1 MESRRATIK
10 DVAEAAGVG
19 VATVSRVL
27 SGGSASP
34 RTRERV
40 LAVAAQLDYRP
51 SALGRNLRQRR
62 TGGIGLL
69 VPDLT
74 DTFYGQLAEGVL
86 ACARSA
92 GEPVVLGSTGDDPE
106 QEAELIGMLLEQSVD
121 RVIAVPAG
129 DADTWRPAV
138 KAGMTVVFADR
149 LPSAMGGG
157 AADGPAFAVADHSV
171 ENAAIAD
178 LMLLDG
184 LSPGIGAQDA
194 PGGSLLSR
202 PREVPGAVASRPQE
216 AGASRMLDVPSVLAD
231 DRTGIRTAVRYLRGL
246 GHRRIAYLGGP
257 GHDRRVAAFRE
268 AVGAPVDEELVVFST
283 GSRDS
288 AYAAASGLFQSR
300 PDLTAVV
307 AGGNVLG
314 EAAVLAARE
323 LDLRVPRD
331 VSLVM
336 YDDVPWAELCSP
348 PLTVIAQP
356 GRDIGYRAA
365 ELVLRAGSRRPRS
378 VVLPTEL
385 IVRGSC
391 GPRH

>member
-1 MESRRATIK
+1 MERRATIK

-34 RTRERV
+34 STRERV

-62 TGGIGLL
+62 TGGMGLL

-74 DTFYGQLAEGVL
+74 DTFYGQLSEGVL
-86 ACARSA
+86 ACARSH
-92 GEPVVLGSTGDDPE
+92 GEPVVLASTGGDPE
-106 QEAELIGMLLEQSVD
+106 QEAEMIGMLLEQSVD
-121 RVIAVPAG
+121 RVIAVPSG
-129 DADTWRPAV
+129 DPETWAPALR
-138 KAGMTVVFADR
+138 AGMTVVFADR
-149 LPSAMGGG
+149 LPPEPGREEDPSGSAL
-157 AADGPAFAVADHSV
+157 
-171 ENAAIAD
+171 AD
-178 LMLLDG
+178 LMLIDG
-184 LSPGIGAQDA
+184 LAG
-194 PGGSLLSR
+194 
-202 PREVPGAVASRPQE
+202 PRASRDGHAPF
-216 AGASRMLDVPSVLAD
+216 RPIDVPAVLAD
-231 DRTGIRTAVRYLRGL
+231 DRAGIRTAVRYLRGL
-246 GHRRIAYLGGP
+246 GHRRIAFLGGP
-257 GHDRRVAAFRE
+257 GQDRRVAAFRE
-268 AVGAPVDEELVVFST
+268 AVGSPVDEELVVFGT

-300 PDLTAVV
+300 PDLSAVV

-323 LDLRVPRD
+323 LDLRVPKD
-331 VSLVM
+331 VSLIM

-356 GRDIGYRAA
+356 GRDMGYRAG
-365 ELVLRAGSRRPRS
+365 ELVLREGTRRART

-385 IVRGSC
+385 IIRGSC
-391 GPRH
+391 GPHR

>member
-1 MESRRATIK
+1 MERRATIK

-34 RTRERV
+34 QTRERV

-62 TGGIGLL
+62 TGGMGLL

-74 DTFYGQLAEGVL
+74 DTFHAQLAEGVL

-92 GEPVVLGSTGDDPE
+92 GEPVVLGSTGGDPE
-106 QEAELIGMLLEQSVD
+106 QESELIGMLLEQSVD
-121 RVIAVPAG
+121 RLIAVPSG
-129 DADTWRPAV
+129 DVETWAPAIR
-138 KAGMTVVFADR
+138 AGMTVVFADHLPPGPAVGDDPAATAMTDLMR
-149 LPSAMGGG
+149 LDGLPSA
-157 AADGPAFAVADHSV
+157 PQ
-171 ENAAIAD
+171 
-178 LMLLDG
+178 
-184 LSPGIGAQDA
+184 P
-194 PGGSLLSR
+194 R
-202 PREVPGAVASRPQE
+202 P
-216 AGASRMLDVPSVLAD
+216 LDVPSVVAD
-231 DRTGIRTAVRYLRGL
+231 DRAGIRTAVRYLRGL
-246 GHRRIAYLGGP
+246 GHKRIAFIGGP
-257 GHDRRVAAFRE
+257 GQDRRVAAFRE
-268 AVGAPVDEELVVFST
+268 AVGSPVDEELVVFGT

-300 PDLTAVV
+300 PDLTAVL

-356 GRDIGYRAA
+356 GRDMGYRAA
-365 ELVLRAGSRRPRS
+365 ELVLRSGGRRPRG

-385 IVRGSC
+385 IIRGSC
-391 GPRH
+391 APRR

>member
-1 MESRRATIK
+1 MSRRVTIK
-10 DVAEAAGVG
+10 DVAQAAGVG

-34 RTRERV
+34 QTRERV

-62 TGGIGLL
+62 TGGMGLL

-86 ACARSA
+86 ACARAA
-92 GEPVVLGSTGDDPE
+92 GEPVVLGSTGGDPE

-121 RVIAVPAG
+121 RLIAVPSG
-129 DADTWRPAV
+129 DAETWSPALR
-138 KAGMTVVFADR
+138 AGMTVVFADR
-149 LPSAMGGG
+149 LPPSVPSAEEEDG
-157 AADGPAFAVADHSV
+157 AAHAVD
-171 ENAAIAD
+171 D
-178 LMLLDG
+178 LLLLDG
-184 LSPGIGAQDA
+184 LPPVPQ
-194 PGGSLLSR
+194 SR
-202 PREVPGAVASRPQE
+202 P
-216 AGASRMLDVPSVLAD
+216 LDVPSVVAD
-231 DRTGIRTAVRYLRGL
+231 DRAGIRTAVRYLRGL
-246 GHRRIAYLGGP
+246 GHRRIAFLGGP
-257 GHDRRVAAFRE
+257 GHDRRAAAFRE
-268 AVGAPVDEELVVFST
+268 AVGEPVDEELVVFGT

-288 AYAAASGLFQSR
+288 AYAAASGLFQSS
-300 PDLTAVV
+300 PDLSAVL

-323 LDLRVPRD
+323 LDLRVPQD
-331 VSLVM
+331 VSLIM

-356 GRDIGYRAA
+356 GRDMGYRAA
-365 ELVLRAGSRRPRS
+365 ELVLRSGGRRPRG

-391 GPRH
+391 GPRRSW

>member
-1 MESRRATIK
+1 MERRATIK

-34 RTRERV
+34 QTRERV

-62 TGGIGLL
+62 TGGMGLL

-74 DTFYGQLAEGVL
+74 DTFHAQLAEGVL

-92 GEPVVLGSTGDDPE
+92 GEPVVLGSTGGDPE
-106 QEAELIGMLLEQSVD
+106 QESELIGMLLEQSVD
-121 RVIAVPAG
+121 RLIAVPSG
-129 DADTWRPAV
+129 DVETWAPAIR
-138 KAGMTVVFADR
+138 AGMTVVFADHLPPGPAAGDDPAATAMTDLMR
-149 LPSAMGGG
+149 LDGLPSA
-157 AADGPAFAVADHSV
+157 PQ
-171 ENAAIAD
+171 
-178 LMLLDG
+178 
-184 LSPGIGAQDA
+184 P
-194 PGGSLLSR
+194 R
-202 PREVPGAVASRPQE
+202 P
-216 AGASRMLDVPSVLAD
+216 LDVPSVVAD
-231 DRTGIRTAVRYLRGL
+231 DRAGIRTAVRYLRGL
-246 GHRRIAYLGGP
+246 GHKRIAFLGGP
-257 GHDRRVAAFRE
+257 GQDRRVAAFRE
-268 AVGAPVDEELVVFST
+268 AVGSPVDEELVVFGT

-300 PDLTAVV
+300 PDLTAVL

-356 GRDIGYRAA
+356 GRDMGYRAA
-365 ELVLRAGSRRPRS
+365 ELVLRSGGRRPRG

-385 IVRGSC
+385 IIRGSC
-391 GPRH
+391 APRR

>member
-1 MESRRATIK
+1 MEKRATIK

-62 TGGIGLL
+62 TGGMGLL

-74 DTFYGQLAEGVL
+74 DTFHAQLAEGVL

-92 GEPVVLGSTGDDPE
+92 GEPVLIGSTAGDPE

-121 RVIAVPAG
+121 RLIAVPTG
-129 DADTWRPAV
+129 DEDTWVPAIR
-138 KAGMTVVFADR
+138 AGMTVVFADR
-149 LPSAMGGG
+149 LPARPSPE
-157 AADGPAFAVADHSV
+157 DDDPAAVAVH
-171 ENAAIAD
+171 D
-178 LMLLDG
+178 LRVLDG
-184 LSPGIGAQDA
+184 LSPARPA
-194 PGGSLLSR
+194 PVR
-202 PREVPGAVASRPQE
+202 A
-216 AGASRMLDVPSVLAD
+216 LDVPSVVAD
-231 DRTGIRTAVRYLRGL
+231 DRAGIRTAVRYLRGL
-246 GHRRIAYLGGP
+246 GHKRIAFLGGP
-257 GHDRRVAAFRE
+257 GHDRRAAAFGE
-268 AVGAPVDEELVVFST
+268 AVGPPVDEDLVVFGT

-300 PDLTAVV
+300 PDLSAVV
-307 AGGNVLG
+307 AAGNVLG

-336 YDDVPWAELCSP
+336 YDDVPWAELCAP

-356 GRDIGYRAA
+356 GRDMGYRAA
-365 ELVLRAGSRRPRS
+365 ELVLRSGPRRPRS

-385 IVRGSC
+385 IIRGSC
-391 GPRH
+391 GPRR

>member
-1 MESRRATIK
+1 MEKRATIK

-34 RTRERV
+34 RTRDRV

-62 TGGIGLL
+62 TGGMGLF

-92 GEPVVLGSTGDDPE
+92 GEPVLLGSTGGDPE
-106 QEAELIGMLLEQSVD
+106 QESELIGMLLEQSVD
-121 RVIAVPAG
+121 RLIAVPSG
-129 DADTWRPAV
+129 DADTWAPAIR
-138 KAGMTVVFADR
+138 AGMTVVFADR
-149 LPSAMGGG
+149 LPSPAVQDEPG
-157 AADGPAFAVADHSV
+157 AAAVD
-171 ENAAIAD
+171 D
-178 LMLLDG
+178 LMFLDG
-184 LSPGIGAQDA
+184 LPAAPRVRPLDA
-194 PGGSLLSR
+194 P
-202 PREVPGAVASRPQE
+202 
-216 AGASRMLDVPSVLAD
+216 SVVAD
-231 DRTGIRTAVRYLRGL
+231 DRAGIRTAVRYLRGL
-246 GHRRIAYLGGP
+246 GHKRIAFLGGP

-268 AVGAPVDEELVVFST
+268 AVGAPVDEELVVFGT

-300 PDLTAVV
+300 PDLSAVV

-336 YDDVPWAELCSP
+336 YDDVPWAELCAP

-356 GRDIGYRAA
+356 GRDMGYRAA
-365 ELVLRAGSRRPRS
+365 ELVLRSGGRRPRS

-385 IVRGSC
+385 IIRGSC
-391 GPRH
+391 GPHR

>member
-1 MESRRATIK
+1 MEKRATIK

-34 RTRERV
+34 QTRERV

-74 DTFYGQLAEGVL
+74 DTFFGQLAEGVL

-92 GEPVVLGSTGDDPE
+92 GEPVMLGSTGGDPE
-106 QEAELIGMLLEQSVD
+106 QEADLIGMLLEQSVD
-121 RVIAVPAG
+121 RLIAVPSG
-129 DADTWRPAV
+129 DAETWSPAIR
-138 KAGMTVVFADR
+138 AGMTVIFADR
-149 LPSAMGGG
+149 LPMQPAPDRP
-157 AADGPAFAVADHSV
+157 AAAGVT
-171 ENAAIAD
+171 D

-184 LSPGIGAQDA
+184 LSPA
-194 PGGSLLSR
+194 PQPR
-202 PREVPGAVASRPQE
+202 P
-216 AGASRMLDVPSVLAD
+216 LDVPAVVAD
-231 DRTGIRTAVRYLRGL
+231 DRGGIRTAVRYLRGL
-246 GHRRIAYLGGP
+246 GHKRIAFLGGP
-257 GHDRRVAAFRE
+257 GQELRVAAFRE
-268 AVGAPVDEELVVFST
+268 AVGAPVDEELVVSGT

-307 AGGNVLG
+307 TGGNVLG

-356 GRDIGYRAA
+356 GRDMGYRAA
-365 ELVLRAGSRRPRS
+365 ELVLRAAGRKPRS

-385 IVRGSC
+385 IIRGSC
-391 GPRH
+391 GPRR

>member
-1 MESRRATIK
+1 MERRATIK

-34 RTRERV
+34 STRERV

-62 TGGIGLL
+62 TGGMGLL

-92 GEPVVLGSTGDDPE
+92 GEPVLLGSTGDDPE
-106 QEAELIGMLLEQSVD
+106 QEADLVGMLLEQSVD
-121 RVIAVPAG
+121 RLIAVPSG
-129 DADTWRPAV
+129 DAETWTPVIR
-138 KAGMTVVFADR
+138 AGMRVVFADR
-149 LPSAMGGG
+149 VP
-157 AADGPAFAVADHSV
+157 AAPFQEDPGVTAV
-171 ENAAIAD
+171 ND
-178 LMLLDG
+178 LMRLDG
-184 LSPGIGAQDA
+184 LSPAPQTRPLDA
-194 PGGSLLSR
+194 P
-202 PREVPGAVASRPQE
+202 AV
-216 AGASRMLDVPSVLAD
+216 VAD
-231 DRTGIRTAVRYLRGL
+231 DRAGIRTAVRYLRGL
-246 GHRRIAYLGGP
+246 GHKRIAFLGGP
-257 GHDRRVAAFRE
+257 GQDSRVAAFRA
-268 AVGAPVDEELVVFST
+268 AVGAPVDEDLVVFGT

-300 PDLTAVV
+300 PDLSAVV

-365 ELVLRAGSRRPRS
+365 ELVLRAETRKPRG

-391 GPRH
+391 GPRR

>member
-1 MESRRATIK
+1 MDKRATIK

-34 RTRERV
+34 QTRERV
-40 LAVAAQLDYRP
+40 LAVAALLDYRP

-62 TGGIGLL
+62 TGGMGLL

-106 QEAELIGMLLEQSVD
+106 QESELIGMLLEQSVD
-121 RVIAVPAG
+121 RLIAVPSG
-129 DADTWRPAV
+129 DADTWAPAIR
-138 KAGMTVVFADR
+138 AGMTVVFADR
-149 LPSAMGGG
+149 LPSQAVQENLGV
-157 AADGPAFAVADHSV
+157 AAVD
-171 ENAAIAD
+171 D

-184 LSPGIGAQDA
+184 LA
-194 PGGSLLSR
+194 PAPRAR
-202 PREVPGAVASRPQE
+202 PLE
-216 AGASRMLDVPSVLAD
+216 VPSVVAD
-231 DRTGIRTAVRYLRGL
+231 DRAGIRTAVRYLRGL
-246 GHRRIAYLGGP
+246 GHKRIAFLGGP

-268 AVGAPVDEELVVFST
+268 AVGAPVDEELVVFGT

-300 PDLTAVV
+300 PDLSAVV

-356 GRDIGYRAA
+356 GRDMGYRAA

-385 IVRGSC
+385 IIRGSC
-391 GPRH
+391 GPHR

>member
-1 MESRRATIK
+1 MEKRATIK

-34 RTRERV
+34 STRERV

-62 TGGIGLL
+62 TGGLGLL

-74 DTFYGQLAEGVL
+74 DTFYGQLCEGVL

-92 GEPVVLGSTGDDPE
+92 GEPVVLGSTGGDPE

-121 RVIAVPAG
+121 RVIAVPTG
-129 DADTWRPAV
+129 DAETWAPALR
-138 KAGMTVVFADR
+138 AGMTVVFADR
-149 LPSAMGGG
+149 LPPEAGRDGDRDPAESAL
-157 AADGPAFAVADHSV
+157 D
-171 ENAAIAD
+171 D

-184 LSPGIGAQDA
+184 VAPRGRVPEGAA
-194 PGGSLLSR
+194 R
-202 PREVPGAVASRPQE
+202 P
-216 AGASRMLDVPSVLAD
+216 LDVPAVLAD
-231 DRTGIRTAVRYLRGL
+231 DRAGIRTAVRYLRGL
-246 GHRRIAYLGGP
+246 GHRRIAFLGGP
-257 GHDRRVAAFRE
+257 GHDRRADAFRE
-268 AVGAPVDEELVVFST
+268 AVGPPVDEELVVFGT

-300 PDLTAVV
+300 PDLSAVV

-323 LDLRVPRD
+323 LDLRVPKD

-336 YDDVPWAELCSP
+336 YDDVPWAELCAP

-356 GRDIGYRAA
+356 GRDMGYRAC
-365 ELVLRAGSRRPRS
+365 ELVLREGTRRART

-385 IVRGSC
+385 IIRGSC
-391 GPRH
+391 GPRR

>member
-1 MESRRATIK
+1 MKRTTIK

-34 RTRERV
+34 QTRERV

-62 TGGIGLL
+62 TGGMGLL
-69 VPDLT
+69 LPDLT
-74 DTFYGQLAEGVL
+74 DSFYGRLAEGVL

-106 QEAELIGMLLEQSVD
+106 QEAELVGMLLEQSVD
-121 RVIAVPAG
+121 RVIAVPVG
-129 DADTWRPAV
+129 DADTWDPAIR
-138 KAGMTVVFADR
+138 AGMTVVFADR
-149 LPSAMGGG
+149 LPPAAPSAT
-157 AADGPAFAVADHSV
+157 STSQS
-171 ENAAIAD
+171 D
-178 LMLLDG
+178 LEALDG
-184 LSPGIGAQDA
+184 L
-194 PGGSLLSR
+194 R
-202 PREVPGAVASRPQE
+202 PARA
-216 AGASRMLDVPSVLAD
+216 AGRRLDLPAVLAD
-231 DRTGIRTAVRYLRGL
+231 DRSGVRTAVQYLRGL

-257 GHDRRVAAFRE
+257 GHARRVAAFRE
-268 AVGAPVDEELVVFST
+268 ALEPHVDEDLIVFAR

-300 PDLTAVV
+300 PDLTAVL
-307 AGGNVLG
+307 AGGNMLG

-323 LDLRVPRD
+323 LDLRIPRD
-331 VSLVM
+331 VSLIM

-356 GRDIGYRAA
+356 GQDIGYRAA
-365 ELVLRAGSRRPRS
+365 ELVLRAESRRPRS
-378 VVLPTEL
+378 VLLPTEL

-391 GPRH
+391 GPRR

>member
-1 MESRRATIK
+1 MEAKRATIK

-74 DTFYGQLAEGVL
+74 DTFFGQLAEGVL

-106 QEAELIGMLLEQSVD
+106 QEAELVGMLLEQSVD
-121 RVIAVPAG
+121 RVIAVPSG
-129 DADTWRPAV
+129 GADTWAPAAR
-138 KAGMTVVFADR
+138 AGMTVVFADR
-149 LPSAMGGG
+149 LPAERPGDALPGST
-157 AADGPAFAVADHSV
+157 
-171 ENAAIAD
+171 AD

-184 LSPGIGAQDA
+184 VLPPPPPPPA
-194 PGGSLLSR
+194 PPTG
-202 PREVPGAVASRPQE
+202 VPA
-216 AGASRMLDVPSVLAD
+216 VLAD
-231 DRTGIRTAVRYLRGL
+231 DRAGIRTAVRYLRGL
-246 GHRRIAYLGGP
+246 GHRRIAFLGGP

-268 AVGAPVDEELVVFST
+268 AVGPPADEDLVVFAT

-300 PDLTAVV
+300 PDLTAVL
-307 AGGNVLG
+307 AGGNMLG

-356 GRDIGYRAA
+356 GRDIGYRAC
-365 ELVLRAGSRRPRS
+365 ELVLRTAGRRPRT

-391 GPRH
+391 GPLR

>member
-1 MESRRATIK
+1 MEKRATIK

-62 TGGIGLL
+62 TGGMGLL

-92 GEPVVLGSTGDDPE
+92 GEPVVIGSTGDDPE
-106 QEAELIGMLLEQSVD
+106 QESELIGMLLEQSVD
-121 RVIAVPAG
+121 RLIAVPAG
-129 DADTWRPAV
+129 DAETWAPAV
-138 KAGMTVVFADR
+138 RAGMTVVFADR
-149 LPSAMGGG
+149 LPAPPAEERDPQ
-157 AADGPAFAVADHSV
+157 AAAVD
-171 ENAAIAD
+171 D

-184 LSPGIGAQDA
+184 LSPA
-194 PGGSLLSR
+194 PRAR
-202 PREVPGAVASRPQE
+202 P
-216 AGASRMLDVPSVLAD
+216 LDVPSVVAD
-231 DRTGIRTAVRYLRGL
+231 DRAGIRTAVRYLRGL
-246 GHRRIAYLGGP
+246 GHRRIAFLGGP

-268 AVGAPVDEELVVFST
+268 AVGAPVDEELVVFGT

-300 PDLTAVV
+300 PDLSAVV

-331 VSLVM
+331 VSLIM

-348 PLTVIAQP
+348 PLTVVAQP
-356 GRDIGYRAA
+356 GRDMGYRAA
-365 ELVLRAGSRRPRS
+365 ELVLRSGGRRPRG

-391 GPRH
+391 GPRR

>member
-34 RTRERV
+34 ETRERV
-40 LAVAAQLDYRP
+40 LAVAAHLDYRP

-62 TGGIGLL
+62 TGGMGLF

-106 QEAELIGMLLEQSVD
+106 QEAELVGMLLEQSVD

-129 DADTWRPAV
+129 GAETWGPAI

-149 LPSAMGGG
+149 LPSDAPTDARLGSMSGSVSGSPSDEGSG
-157 AADGPAFAVADHSV
+157 AAAVS
-171 ENAAIAD
+171 D

-184 LSPGIGAQDA
+184 LP
-194 PGGSLLSR
+194 P
-202 PREVPGAVASRPQE
+202 ASRVRP
-216 AGASRMLDVPSVLAD
+216 LDVPAVLAD
-231 DRTGIRTAVRYLRGL
+231 DRAGIRTAVRYLRGL
-246 GHRRIAYLGGP
+246 GHRRIAFLGGP
-257 GHDRRVAAFRE
+257 GHGRRVAAFRE
-268 AVGAPVDEELVVFST
+268 AVGAPVDEGLVVFAT

-307 AGGNVLG
+307 TGGNVLG

-348 PLTVIAQP
+348 PLTVVAQP
-356 GRDIGYRAA
+356 GRDMGYRAA

-378 VVLPTEL
+378 VLLPTEL

>member
-1 MESRRATIK
+1 MEKRATIK

-34 RTRERV
+34 STRERV

-62 TGGIGLL
+62 TGGLGLL

-74 DTFYGQLAEGVL
+74 DTFYGQLSEGVL

-92 GEPVVLGSTGDDPE
+92 GEPVVLGSTGGDPE

-121 RVIAVPAG
+121 RVIAVPSG
-129 DADTWRPAV
+129 DAETWAPALR
-138 KAGMTVVFADR
+138 AGMTVVFADR
-149 LPSAMGGG
+149 LPPEAGREEEHDRDPAESAL
-157 AADGPAFAVADHSV
+157 D
-171 ENAAIAD
+171 D

-184 LSPGIGAQDA
+184 VPPRGRVPEGAA
-194 PGGSLLSR
+194 R
-202 PREVPGAVASRPQE
+202 PP
-216 AGASRMLDVPSVLAD
+216 DVPAVLAD
-231 DRTGIRTAVRYLRGL
+231 DRAGIRTAVRYLRGL
-246 GHRRIAYLGGP
+246 GHRRIAFLGGP
-257 GHDRRVAAFRE
+257 GHDRRADAFRE
-268 AVGAPVDEELVVFST
+268 AVGAPVDEELVVFGT

-300 PDLTAVV
+300 PDLSAVV

-336 YDDVPWAELCSP
+336 YDDVPWAELCAP

-356 GRDIGYRAA
+356 GRDMGYRAC
-365 ELVLRAGSRRPRS
+365 ELVLREGTRRART

-385 IVRGSC
+385 IIRGSC
-391 GPRH
+391 GPRR

>member
-1 MESRRATIK
+1 MDKRATIK
-10 DVAEAAGVG
+10 DVAAAAGVG

-34 RTRERV
+34 QTRERV

-74 DTFYGQLAEGVL
+74 DTFHAQLAEGVL

-92 GEPVVLGSTGDDPE
+92 GEPVVVGSTAGDPE

-121 RVIAVPAG
+121 RLIAVPSG
-129 DADTWRPAV
+129 DQETWAPAIRT
-138 KAGMTVVFADR
+138 GMTVVFADR
-149 LPSAMGGG
+149 LPALPSTGDVDP
-157 AADGPAFAVADHSV
+157 AA
-171 ENAAIAD
+171 AAISD
-178 LMLLDG
+178 LMVLDG
-184 LSPGIGAQDA
+184 
-194 PGGSLLSR
+194 
-202 PREVPGAVASRPQE
+202 VPSGPQGRSSE
-216 AGASRMLDVPSVLAD
+216 VPSVVAD
-231 DRTGIRTAVRYLRGL
+231 DRAGIRTAVRYLRGL
-246 GHRRIAYLGGP
+246 GHKRIAFLGGP
-257 GHDRRVAAFRE
+257 GHDRRAAAFGE
-268 AVGAPVDEELVVFST
+268 AVGAPVDEELVVFGT

-300 PDLTAVV
+300 PDLSAVV
-307 AGGNVLG
+307 AGGNMLG

-336 YDDVPWAELCSP
+336 YDDVPWAELCAP

-356 GRDIGYRAA
+356 GRDMGYRAA
-365 ELVLRAGSRRPRS
+365 ELVLRSGGRRQRS

-385 IVRGSC
+385 IIRGSC
-391 GPRH
+391 GPRR